1 MPSSPGDA
9 RYALIIAVDTYADDL
24 LHDLRAPLRDA
35 AALEEVF
42 RDPAIGRFT
51 EVTVL
56 RNPTAKT
63 AMETVESFFARSAA
77 ADVVVFHFSGHAFR
91 GEKTDELYLALTD
104 TDKTKAPYTTS
115 IPGTALRELLEKGRA
130 NRKLLLLDCC
140 HGGAL
145 TLTRGEDQEFF
156 RGVRGL
162 VPQVMGPPSPAK
174 GTIIIGAARAG
185 ELAHEAENGALSG
198 AVVEG
203 LKTGKADYG
212 RLGKVSTD
220 DLFRY
225 VTQWCAENRP
235 EQHPVRQELAH
246 SGAFIVADNPFCT
259 PVLLPDKVKELL
271 GSTEPHDRLDALNVL
286 RDLACAEHLELAEM
300 ARSQLRLVAA
310 FDSDWRV
317 KELAASLLTHTSLT
331 VVSRVEFG
339 KVRIGELSA
348 KVVKV
353 VGPPLAG
360 DWQAHS
366 DHPAVAAVRHRDNLE
381 IRLQPRHGRHVRAKV
396 TVSSDAG
403 DAVVEVS
410 AQVQRQLPTLKP
422 LPALKLLPTL
432 KMPRY
437 PGAGTH
443 PWLAAVAAAT
453 ILLTATSLHFVPR
466 AQVIGWCIPRQDLR
480 VLTTEMLREPVEAA
494 AAGFAASR
502 LADDCAQTQV
512 TVSTTPSDGQA
523 QERIA
528 RQWPDA
534 ELRTAGPSPDVWLPE
549 SSMQV
554 DRARQAIRPD
564 APHRLELPDAAATRA
579 ASVASSPLVFA
590 VPGATGPSSLSWAA
604 LLRGAWTIPRA
615 DPRRSSTGL
624 LVTSSLY
631 EAAKDPHSAEK
642 ILKPSQGGDD
652 SRYDLCQQRL
662 AAEPPPAGTGYVV
675 PAKSVHDYN
684 AGNPLGDTCQVN
696 HAPPAN
702 RQLRQVTLSAAPV
715 LDVPCVPIG
724 DSAWGDDQ
732 QRRLADEFCRYLRGP
747 GRPMLL
753 KHGLDPPKPDAA
765 EALPDANAAEQVI
778 NTWSAA
784 QRPVRMLL
792 AMDVSGSMR
801 LPVPGSSIQRIKAT
815 TAAARK
821 AVAESSF
828 GDDDQTGLWEF
839 ATKLSGA
846 RDYRE
851 LAPLAAATSDH
862 QSLLADKLN
871 GLKVSNR
878 NTGLNDTISAGIEA
892 LRKGTSPDAEF
903 APVNLLVVLTDG
915 ENDDPGSI
923 GVDQIGRQLRGSGV
937 QVSVIASV
945 GANCRAFEPLR
956 RQGLS
961 CFDETRGGLAA
972 AFDQALPSRAAK
984 SS

>member
-9 RYALIIAVDTYADDL
+9 RYALIIAVDTYEDDH
-24 LHDLRAPLRDA
+24 LHDLRAPLQDA
-35 AALEEVF
+35 HALAEVF
-42 RDPAIGRFT
+42 RDPAVGRFA

-56 RNPTAKT
+56 HNPTAKT
-63 AMETVESFFARSAA
+63 AMGAVENFFAQRAA
-77 ADVVVFHFSGHAFR
+77 SDVVVFHFSGHAFR
-91 GEKTDELYLALTD
+91 GERTDELYLALTD
-104 TDKTKAPYTTS
+104 TDRMKAPYTTS
-115 IPGTALRELLEKGRA
+115 IPGTALRELLEKCRA

-140 HGGAL
+140 HSGAL
-145 TLTRGEDQEFF
+145 TLTRGDNQEFSQ
-156 RGVRGL
+156 GVRAL
-162 VPQVMGPPSPAK
+162 VPLVQGPPAAAK

-185 ELAHEAENGALSG
+185 ELAHETSNGALSG
-198 AVVEG
+198 AVAEG
-203 LKTGKADYG
+203 LRTGEADYG
-212 RLGKVSTD
+212 RAGKVSTD

-225 VTQWCAENRP
+225 VTQWCAEHRP

-259 PVLLPDKVKELL
+259 PVLLPDKVKEQLA
-271 GSTEPHDRLDALNVL
+271 SPEPHDRLDALDSL
-286 RDLACAEHLELAEM
+286 RELSCADDLELAGT
-300 ARSQLRLVAA
+300 ARRQLRQVAE

-317 KELAASLLTHTSLT
+317 RNGAAALLTHTSLK
-331 VVSRVEFG
+331 VSSP
-339 KVRIGELSA
+339 RIGEL
-348 KVVKV
+348 
-353 VGPPLAG
+353 
-360 DWQAHS
+360 
-366 DHPAVAAVRHRDNLE
+366 
-381 IRLQPRHGRHVRAKV
+381 RAK
-396 TVSSDAG
+396 
-403 DAVVEVS
+403 AV
-410 AQVQRQLPTLKP
+410 
-422 LPALKLLPTL
+422 KLRSVLY
-432 KMPRY
+432 R
-437 PGAGTH
+437 GARPH
-443 PWLAAVAAAT
+443 PWLAAAAAAT
-453 ILLTATSLHFVPR
+453 ILLTASSLQILPR

-502 LADDCAQTQV
+502 LDDDCAQAHV
-512 TVSTTPSDGQA
+512 TVSTTPSDGPA

-528 RQWPDA
+528 LQWPDA

-554 DRARQAIRPD
+554 DRARQAILPD

-590 VPGATGPSSLSWAA
+590 VPDATPPASLSWSD

-631 EAAKDPHSAEK
+631 KAAKDPHDAER

-652 SRYDLCQQRL
+652 PRYDLCQQRL
-662 AAEPPPAGTGYVV
+662 AAEPPPAGTAYVV
-675 PAKSVHDYN
+675 PEKSVHDYN

-696 HAPPAN
+696 QPPPAN
-702 RQLRQVTLSAAPV
+702 RRLQPVPLSAAPV

-753 KHGLDPPKPDAA
+753 EHGLDPPRPAA
-765 EALPDANAAEQVI
+765 AGALPDAEAAKQVI
-778 NTWSAA
+778 DTWSAA

-801 LPVPGSSIQRIKAT
+801 LPMPGSSVRRIEAI

-821 AVAESSF
+821 AMKDSSL

-839 ATKLSGA
+839 ATTLSGA

-851 LAPLAAATSDH
+851 LAPLAAATADH
-862 QSLLADKLN
+862 QSLLDHKLD
-871 GLKVSNR
+871 GLKVSNK

-892 LRKGTSPDAEF
+892 LRKGLPPDAEF

-937 QVSVIASV
+937 HVSVIASV
-945 GANCRAFEPLR
+945 GANCQVFEPLR

-972 AFDQALPSRAAK
+972 AFDKALPSRAAR